1 MGQLEK
7 HVAFLPSTMDVLE
20 MTTGLL
26 SLVMLFQ
33 IMVTDHIE
41 MEGNYL

>member
-1 MGQLEK
+1 ML
-7 HVAFLPSTMDVLE
+7 HSLPSSNGCFGNDD
-20 MTTGLL
+20 GPL